1 MKSVD
6 KNHLIKISGA
16 GTVDMRPQPCYNP
29 NYQAFKPT
37 DPVVLALA
45 TGNAA
50 FFGCMGGMRMG
61 GLPGCVFGGS
71 LAATGAMTSIIMADS
86 YKMWK
91 QAQPTK

>member
-1 MKSVD
+1 MELLNVQD
-6 KNHLIKISGA
+6 LHYVSGA
-16 GTVDMRPQPCYNP
+16 ATVDLRPQPCYNP

-37 DPVVLALA
+37 DPVVLAMA
-45 TGNAA
+45 AGNAA

>member
-1 MKSVD
+1 MKLLTMQ
-6 KNHLIKISGA
+6 NLHQISGA
-16 GTVDMRPQPCYNP
+16 ATVDLRPQPCYNP

-37 DPVVLALA
+37 DPVVVAMA
-45 TGNAA
+45 AGNAA

-71 LAATGAMTSIIMADS
+71 LAATGTMTSIIMADS

-91 QAQPTK
+91 HAKDNK